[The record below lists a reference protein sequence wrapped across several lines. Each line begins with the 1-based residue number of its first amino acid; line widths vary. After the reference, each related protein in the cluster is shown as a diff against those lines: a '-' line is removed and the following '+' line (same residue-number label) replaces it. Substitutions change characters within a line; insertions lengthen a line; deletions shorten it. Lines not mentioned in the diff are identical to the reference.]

1 VSVGGG
7 HGIQE
12 WESMIKILEDAIEK
26 LRQLPEVEQE
36 SVARFVLHELAEDR
50 AWRGAGEIHTASLST
65 LVSEVIAEDD
75 RGECPDL
82 DPERM

>member
-1 VSVGGG
+1 
-7 HGIQE
+7 
-12 WESMIKILEDAIEK
+12 MIKILEDAIER

-50 AWRGAGEIHTASLST
+50 AWRGASEIHTAGLST

>member
-1 VSVGGG
+1 
-7 HGIQE
+7 
-12 WESMIKILEDAIEK
+12 MIKILEDAIEK

-36 SVARFVLHELAEDR
+36 SVARFVLHALKEDR
-50 AWRGAGEIHTASLST
+50 EWRRTSEIHTAALST

-75 RGECPDL
+75 RGGCPNL

>member
-1 VSVGGG
+1 
-7 HGIQE
+7 
-12 WESMIKILEDAIEK
+12 MIKVLEDVIEK

-36 SVARFVLHELAEDR
+36 SVARFVLHELKEDR
-50 AWRGAGEIHTASLST
+50 EWRRASEIHTAALST

-75 RGECPDL
+75 RGECPNL

>member
-1 VSVGGG
+1 
-7 HGIQE
+7 
-12 WESMIKILEDAIEK
+12 MIKILEDAIEK

-50 AWRGAGEIHTASLST
+50 AWRGASEIHTAALST

-75 RGECPDL
+75 RGECPEL
-82 DPERM
+82 DPERRIARPMALPQRLPS